1 MDTQVL
7 LLATLETKH
16 AEAAYLK
23 NALNI
28 NDIHPAIIDVSLM
41 SNGKVWDSAGKLSA
55 MDRVVKEAIQRI
67 HATYGSQLSN
77 IKSVIGLGGGTS
89 GELILRIMR
98 TLPTHCSKILVTPL
112 PFDPRS
118 SVADTSVVLIPSL
131 VDICGLNETLRQT
144 LTNAAAMVAGIC
156 NAPARKKP
164 DTKTSIAITALGAM
178 GKVTDLLVEGVQRNG
193 QEATVF
199 HANGFG
205 GAAYARFAE
214 QGLFSAMIDLTTHEL
229 TRLLFAG
236 CHVSMPTRFDA
247 AGNANIPQI
256 VLPGGLNFLG
266 FESLE
271 TVPDHYLQ
279 RPYYQHSGLFTH
291 VKLTQE
297 EMIIVAKTLAEH
309 LSNSPSKTHLII
321 PMGGFSTQD
330 APGGDIEDF
339 ELREV
344 FLTTIS
350 SNLAPQVELTRL
362 ESHISHPD
370 TANCI
375 LDAVHNFF

>member
-7 LLATLETKH
+7 LLATLETKT
-16 AEAAYLK
+16 AETTYLK
-23 NALNI
+23 NALNS
-28 NDIHPAIIDVSLM
+28 NDIYPVVIDVSL
-41 SNGKVWDSAGKLSA
+41 SSGGEVWDSAGKLSA
-55 MDRVVKEAIQRI
+55 MEQVVEETIQNI
-67 HATYGSQLSN
+67 FITYGKHLKN
-77 IKSVIGLGGGTS
+77 IKSIIGLGGGTG

-98 TLPTHCSKILVTPL
+98 ALPPHCANMLVTPL

-118 SVADTSVVLIPSL
+118 SVADSSIVLIPSL
-131 VDICGLNETLRQT
+131 VDICGLNETLRQV
-144 LTNAAAMVAGIC
+144 LRDSAAMVAGIC
-156 NAPARKKP
+156 TAQTHQKS

-178 GKVTDLLVEGVQRNG
+178 GKVTDLLVQGVQRAG
-193 QEATVF
+193 HEATVF

-214 QGLFSAMIDLTTHEL
+214 QGMFSATIDLTTHEL
-229 TRLLFAG
+229 TRLLFTG
-236 CHVSMPTRFDA
+236 SHVPMPKRFDA
-247 AGNANIPQI
+247 ASNANIPQI

-266 FESLE
+266 LESLE
-271 TVPDHYLQ
+271 TVPAHYLE

-297 EMIIVAKTLAEH
+297 EMVLVAKTLAGH
-309 LSNSPSKTHLII
+309 LSNSKSEAHLIV

-330 APGGDIEDF
+330 APGGDIEDL

-344 FLTTIS
+344 FLSTIKTVLS
-350 SNLAPQVELTRL
+350 PNVKLTQL
-362 ESHISHPD
+362 ESHISHPQ

-375 LDAVHNFF
+375 LDAVQDFY